1 MRNLENRAWN
11 FRTTEGPKRRLP
23 QLDYMIM
30 LAQFIFLFPFSDD
43 LLGDVM
49 ETAGQFSIFPAKKHQ
64 VWQLSINQSMCV
76 GVRGPVEKFQHT
88 ARAKT
93 TWDLILWRGKRN
105 SFTAAMVTLPQSSTA
120 QCPEDTLSPW
130 FFQRGKVRAFE
141 CLTPPA
147 VQEAA
152 KGPTSFSPH
161 AQHWGE
167 LRDWGQGK
175 AESLSNYEELR
186 ENTQTWAFQGTTPG
200 KANWRLSASG
210 LALQD
215 QEKVYSLKNAPSPW
229 GQEVWSRCIHW
240 KGLKIHWKT

>member
-43 LLGDVM
+43 LLGDVT

-152 KGPTSFSPH
+152 KGTHFLLTPCTTLRGATWLRAGKGWEPL
-161 AQHWGE
+161 QLWGIE
-167 LRDWGQGK
+167 RKHTNLSISGHHPR
-175 AESLSNYEELR
+175 ESKLEAVSLWPGFAGSR
-186 ENTQTWAFQGTTPG
+186 EGIQ
-200 KANWRLSASG
+200 S
-210 LALQD
+210 
-215 QEKVYSLKNAPSPW
+215 
-229 GQEVWSRCIHW
+229 
-240 KGLKIHWKT
+240 